1 MKRIFRN
8 ARFLWLLAFLLTAG
22 SALYQRWSGPSYPVS
37 GSFKADEGEVTW
49 RLPRTWSTSS
59 DAEIRLHSPDRD
71 VSGFVEWKRYKT
83 DEPFVRY
90 WMDRVNRDL
99 VYRLQRQPAAGK
111 VLYRVGLSYANQ
123 EYLVNHGEPLVMRF
137 KGDVPSGILVVHII
151 AMFTGMLL
159 STRAGLEA
167 ITATPRYGSLIF
179 LTIFLLGVG
188 GLIFGPIVQKYAF
201 GAYWT
206 GWPFGSDLTD
216 NKTVVAVAVWAIA
229 AWSQRFSKRPHAW
242 IAAAALLTFAVFL
255 IPHSMLGSELDYSK
269 LPK

>member
-8 ARFLWLLAFLLTAG
+8 PRLLWLAAFLLTIG

-37 GSFKADEGEVTW
+37 GRMQTDGGEITW

-59 DAEIRLHSPDRD
+59 DAEIRVNSPDFE
-71 VSGFVEWKRYKT
+71 VAGFVEWKRYKT
-83 DEPFVRY
+83 GEPFTR
-90 WMDRVNRDL
+90 WMMDRVHPDL
-99 VYRLQRQPAAGK
+99 VFHLQRQPAAGK
-111 VLYRVGLSYANQ
+111 VIYRAGVIYAGQ
-123 EYLVNHGEPLVMRF
+123 EILLNYGEPVVLRF
-137 KGDVPSGILVVHII
+137 KGDVPSGILIVHVI

-167 ITATPRYGSLIF
+167 ITATPRYGSLLF

-216 NKTVVAVAVWAIA
+216 NKTVVAVALWAVA

-242 IAAAALLTFAVFL
+242 IAAAAMLTFVVFL
-255 IPHSMLGSELDYSK
+255 IPHSVLGSELDYSK